1 MTGRPGRRAGLGP
14 GSPPRLGRGALG
26 LLAPAGALALFL
38 LLGLPPPGAAAG
50 PLDPYWRRAEK
61 PGAPEIRLVAEAL
74 SWLGTPYA
82 FGGEGRGGVD
92 CSGFVRAVLA
102 KEYPEAGLPR
112 KSEEFLAYGQPEQG
126 APRPGDIL
134 LFSSGG
140 AVKHVGIALSE
151 LYFIHA
157 ASDGPRTGVI
167 ISSLEEAYWK
177 RSFAGARRPEERG
190 K

>member
-1 MTGRPGRRAGLGP
+1 MSLGARRGGGGAPRRGARRRGAWGLPLTAAAAGLAF
-14 GSPPRLGRGALG
+14 AL
-26 LLAPAGALALFL
+26 LLAPARAS
-38 LLGLPPPGAAAG
+38 AG
-50 PLDPYWRRAEK
+50 PLDPYWRKAEK

-74 SWLGTPYA
+74 SWLGTPYS
-82 FGGEGRGGVD
+82 FGGEGREGVD

-102 KEYPEAGLPR
+102 KEFPLAELPR
-112 KSEEFLAYGQPEQG
+112 RSEEFVSFGLPEQG
-126 APRPGDIL
+126 AARPGDIL
-134 LFSSGG
+134 LFASDG

-151 LYFIHA
+151 LYFIHS

-177 RSFAGARRPEERG
+177 RSFAGARRPEEQG